1 MDPKY
6 YMKCHKLQKKKL
18 LKTLSKKF
26 SKPTI
31 KLPRVSSFSSSSILT
46 FIVFALSFIPTFND
60 VSGYFYIS
68 SSWAAVTTV

>member
-31 KLPRVSSFSSSSILT
+31 NIYYHEFHLSQVRPSLPSLYLPSCLY
-46 FIVFALSFIPTFND
+46 LLLMM
-60 VSGYFYIS
+60 
-68 SSWAAVTTV
+68 

>member
-1 MDPKY
+1 M
-6 YMKCHKLQKKKL
+6 LQTAKKKL
-18 LKTLSKKF
+18 LKSLGKKF

-31 KLPRVSSFSSSSILT
+31 HVYYHEFHLSQSSSILT
-46 FIVFALSFIPTFND
+46 FIVYALSFIPTFND

>member
-31 KLPRVSSFSSSSILT
+31 NVCYHEFRLSQVHPSLPSLYLPCHLYLLLMMCGAF
-46 FIVFALSFIPTFND
+46 FIFHPV
-60 VSGYFYIS
+60 G
-68 SSWAAVTTV
+68 W